1 MMKRVLLAALLIAA
15 SVCAG
20 WYAHSAREKVKMRNL
35 KATDPELAALWE
47 ILSVT
52 MSGRTAAWMQKP
64 GI

>member
-20 WYAHSAREKVKMRNL
+20 WYAHSAREKVK
-35 KATDPELAALWE
+35 

-52 MSGRTAAWMQKP
+52 MSGRTAVWMQKP